1 MKERAYNRIVLI
13 VALVSFVLS
22 ACGGR
27 GEATG
32 APSSRVAGSTSGGGM
47 TKAAAAGRSTSGV
60 LADGRLPSGF
70 EAFSL
75 SFVGID
81 DGWALG
87 EAPCGGSSCTY
98 LVRTTDGGRSWSG
111 VASMPAKLAETSND
125 CFGEQPACVSD
136 IAFVSA
142 SEGYAFEP
150 SLLVTHDG
158 GRTWRQITGAQVHG
172 LVISGGTPLRVVGME
187 PTADCEEGCHVQQS
201 VDAGI
206 TWADLPAAPVVR
218 ASGVYV
224 AAGDASNLYLAGLAN
239 SAGGATN
246 KRAALF
252 RSSDGGRSWQAFAD
266 PCGRFGFTDSVAA
279 LSRNALAIV
288 CDDQSSGAD
297 SSSVV
302 VSTDGARTFRGP
314 RSVPGGFP
322 FPFAAGGPTVMSATL
337 FPPSVETSLDSG
349 KHWKISLSDCAA
361 GVPPPLYPRGM
372 VWAMHYQ
379 TPSVAHLICPT
390 NTVWRTEDGG
400 DHWRSY
406 RFPK

>member
-1 MKERAYNRIVLI
+1 
-13 VALVSFVLS
+13 
-22 ACGGR
+22 
-27 GEATG
+27 
-32 APSSRVAGSTSGGGM
+32 
-47 TKAAAAGRSTSGV
+47 
-60 LADGRLPSGF
+60 
-70 EAFSL
+70 L

-87 EAPCGGSSCTY
+87 EAPCGGPSCTY
-98 LVRTTDGGRSWSG
+98 LVRTTNGGRSWSG
-111 VASMPAKLAETSND
+111 VASVPAKLAETNND

-172 LVISGGTPLRVVGME
+172 LVIAGGAPLRVVGME
-187 PTADCEEGCHVQQS
+187 PTADCQEGCHVQQT

-206 TWADLPAAPVVR
+206 TWADLPTAPVVR

-224 AAGDASNLYLAGLAN
+224 AAGEASHLYLAGLAN

-252 RSSDGGRSWQAFAD
+252 RSSDGGRSWHGFAD
-266 PCGRFGFTDSVAA
+266 PCGDFGFA
-279 LSRNALAIV
+279 LSMVALPARALAV
-288 CDDQSSGAD
+288 LCDDQSSGSD
-297 SSSVV
+297 GSSVV
-302 VSTDGARTFRGP
+302 VSTDGARTFRAA
-314 RSVPGGFP
+314 RSMPAGYP
-322 FPFAAGGPTVMSATL
+322 LPFAAGGPMVMSATV
-337 FPPSVETSLDSG
+337 FPNVETTLDG
-349 KHWKISLSDCAA
+349 ARHWKITLPDCAA
-361 GVPPPLYPRGM
+361 GIPPPLYPHGM

-379 TPSVAHLICPT
+379 TSSVAHLICPT

-400 DHWRSY
+400 AHWNSY
-406 RFPK
+406 RFAK